1 MDNFTLYKKT
11 LCFSIRKMA
20 FDFLMLLLVAAAAV
34 GGFLITNMAMN
45 DGLFGLAVG
54 LAIGLIVAGIL
65 SHFLAYT
72 LKAGQIAMMTR
83 GITEGQLP
91 ENVYAEG
98 KKAVKERFLTVAAFY
113 LVTRVIKGIFNQIGR
128 AINTVGKALG
138 GDTGQ
143 GIGSAISSA
152 IQIVVGYLCD
162 CCLGWVFYRKEQS
175 ATRATLEGAVLFFKH
190 GKTFLRN
197 VGRIF
202 GIGLLSLA
210 GIGGAFFGISYLIFT
225 FFPGAFTELGQTI
238 VKTGV
243 QLETEIPA
251 WVSNP
256 TYLML
261 FVAAIIGIAL
271 WSFIHSNFIRPF
283 ILTGVLRNYIKS
295 GIDDIPTEESFQML
309 DGKSK
314 KFADLHAKM
323 DG

>member
-1 MDNFTLYKKT
+1 MWWDVCSHT
-11 LCFSIRKMA
+11 
-20 FDFLMLLLVAAAAV
+20 
-34 GGFLITNMAMN
+34 N